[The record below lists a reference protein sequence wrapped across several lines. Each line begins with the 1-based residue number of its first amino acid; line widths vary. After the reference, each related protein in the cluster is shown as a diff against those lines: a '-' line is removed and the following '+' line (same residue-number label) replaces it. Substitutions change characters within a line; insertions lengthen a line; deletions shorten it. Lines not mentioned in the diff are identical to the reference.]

1 MDDVPKQASDRVFQY
16 PPAVQRRH
24 GPKGY
29 LDYRSYKP
37 WLRDEYSFRCVYCL
51 WRERWEPDGQHGFG
65 IDHLEPTSSAP
76 DLETEYD
83 NLVYACNACNS
94 TRRDLPL
101 PVDVATEALS
111 RHMHALP
118 NGELR
123 VLSDLGETFIAVF
136 RLNRPLLVSARRR
149 ILDLLAVL
157 QAVQRPEAERLVRD
171 LLAFPA
177 VLPDLS
183 SLRPPGGNTRPGGIS
198 DCLCERHRRGDLP
211 VAY

>member
-16 PPAVQRRH
+16 P
-24 GPKGY
+24 
-29 LDYRSYKP
+29 
-37 WLRDEYSFRCVYCL
+37 
-51 WRERWEPDGQHGFG
+51 
-65 IDHLEPTSSAP
+65 
-76 DLETEYD
+76 
-83 NLVYACNACNS
+83 
-94 TRRDLPL
+94 
-101 PVDVATEALS
+101 
-111 RHMHALP
+111 
-118 NGELR
+118 
-123 VLSDLGETFIAVF
+123 
-136 RLNRPLLVSARRR
+136 
-149 ILDLLAVL
+149 LAVL